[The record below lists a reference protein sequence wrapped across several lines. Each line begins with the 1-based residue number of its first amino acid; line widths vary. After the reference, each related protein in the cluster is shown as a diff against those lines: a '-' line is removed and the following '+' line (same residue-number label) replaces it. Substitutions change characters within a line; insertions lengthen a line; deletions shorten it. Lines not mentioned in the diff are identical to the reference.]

1 MVAGDDSSQL
11 SDYCFGI
18 CEALNTK
25 VQAENADNLKE
36 SVRMAVEDLGRC
48 ADWHLGW
55 PRPCSQ

>member
-11 SDYCFGI
+11 SDYCFDI

-25 VQAENADNLKE
+25 IQAENADNLKE

-48 ADWHLGW
+48 AG
-55 PRPCSQ
+55 